1 MTDTAAPQEETEFG
15 IWHPMAT
22 APRDGSFFVVRSLYV
37 FNVYDDDVG
46 DGKVPVERGCRREDA
61 EICQWFS
68 ISGLAGGEFLT
79 IPMNRRPRNREF
91 TGWTPL
97 PPLMKSTS
105 KYVPKD

>member
-1 MTDTAAPQEETEFG
+1 MSEAKNFG
-15 IWHPMAT
+15 AWHQMET

-37 FNVYDDDVG
+37 CDVYDDDAG
-46 DGKVPVERGCRREDA
+46 DAPVERGARHEEA

-68 ISGLAGGEFLT
+68 ISGLPGGQFMT
-79 IPMNRRPRNREF
+79 MPFHRQPQNRTF

-105 KYVPKD
+105 KYVPAEL